1 MTNCPNCGS
10 PLEPYKI
17 KCEYCGTY
25 YFDFTAID
33 MSDSKPHFVKF
44 RIDNGI
50 YKGVLTTLAIPRLET
65 IESVTDTVD
74 ITDSRGNV
82 ISKAVSAHNIELD
95 VKFQCIANP
104 ENKTL
109 YQLEV
114 QDK

>member
-1 MTNCPNCGS
+1 MNNCPNCGS

-17 KCEYCGTY
+17 KCEYCGTF

-33 MSDSKPHFVKF
+33 MTGNKPHFIKF

-50 YKGVLTTLAIPRLET
+50 QKGTLTTLAIPRLEA
-65 IESVTDTVD
+65 IMCESETVD
-74 ITDSRGNV
+74 AIDSRGNTILPMRTNTNV
-82 ISKAVSAHNIELD
+82 ELD

-114 QDK
+114 EE

>member
-1 MTNCPNCGS
+1 MTNCPNCGA

-33 MSDSKPHFVKF
+33 MSDSKPYFVKF

-65 IESVTDTVD
+65 IESVADTID
-74 ITDSRGNV
+74 ATNSIGTV
-82 ISKAVSAHNIELD
+82 ISKVVSARNVELD

-104 ENKTL
+104 KNKTL
-109 YQLEV
+109 CQLEV
-114 QDK
+114 QE

>member
-1 MTNCPNCGS
+1 MNNCPNCGS

-33 MSDSKPHFVKF
+33 MTDNKPHFVKF

-50 YKGVLTTLAIPRLET
+50 QKGTLTTLAIPRLET
-65 IESVTDTVD
+65 IMCESEAVD
-74 ITDSRGNV
+74 ATDSRGNTMLHMRTNTNV
-82 ISKAVSAHNIELD
+82 ELD
-95 VKFQCIANP
+95 VKFQCVANP

-114 QDK
+114 RQ